1 MSQTPPPP
9 AHALSPPEGLERIA
23 ILGSRGF
30 PSTYGGYETLVRYL
44 VEDWTKRGIEV
55 TVYCRE
61 RPAGK
66 RTWSHEGV
74 RCRWT
79 PGIESVSASTLSYGL
94 TNHLDASFR
103 DFDAALVV
111 NVANGY
117 FLPFLNLRKIPVAIN
132 TDGIE
137 WERGKWGTLAR
148 KVFRNGAVAS
158 ARFADVLIAD
168 SVVIA
173 EIWRETFGVES
184 EFVPYG
190 APVLDLHQPTDRIEE
205 LGLRPGEYRLVV
217 ARMVPENN
225 VDLSLDGML
234 ATAGENVI
242 VGTGKGGTPLENR
255 LADLDR
261 QGRIRWLGHV
271 ADQEQLNQ
279 LWAHCGLYLHGHS
292 VGGTNPS
299 LLQAMG
305 AGAPVI
311 ALDTR
316 FNREVIA
323 DEEQLYPTDAGALAE
338 LIGRAQAD
346 PSLREKWSRRGQET
360 VSTRYSWADVS
371 QGYLDA
377 LALAKSRRNRRFP
390 AR

>member
-1 MSQTPPPP
+1 MN
-9 AHALSPPEGLERIA
+9 RIA

-30 PSTYGGYETLVRYL
+30 PSTYGGYETLVRHL
-44 VEDWTKRGIEV
+44 ARAWVARGIEV

-66 RTWSHEGV
+66 RAWIEEGV

-79 PGIESVSASTLSYGL
+79 PGIESVSASTLSFGL

-117 FLPFLNLRKIPVAIN
+117 FLPFLNMRGIPVAIN

-137 WERGKWGTLAR
+137 WERGKWGTVAR

-173 EIWRETFGVES
+173 EIWRDTFGVDS

-190 APVLDLHQPTDRIEE
+190 APVLDEDLPTDRIEA
-205 LGLRPGEYRLVV
+205 LRLEPGDYRLVV

-234 ATAGENVI
+234 ETDGVNVV
-242 VGTGKGGTPLENR
+242 VGAGKGDTPLERR

-261 QGRIRWLGHV
+261 SGKVRWLGHV
-271 ADQEQLNQ
+271 ADQELLDQ
-279 LWAHCGLYLHGHS
+279 LWAHCSLYLHGHS

-311 ALDTR
+311 ALDTP
-316 FNREVIA
+316 FNREVVGNDQQFYGGSPDSLI
-323 DEEQLYPTDAGALAE
+323 E
-338 LIGRAQAD
+338 LIRKAQDD
-346 PSLREKWSRRGQET
+346 PGLRDEWRRRGRE
-360 VSTRYSWADVS
+360 VVASRYSWAGVS

-377 LALAKSRRNRRFP
+377 LALAAERNQRTG
-390 AR
+390 